1 MTFYKG
7 LFFSVL
13 LFLFSCDDS
22 SSLDIQNV
30 DTKNSILPMGD
41 SRVAGDRPN
50 YESYRYALWK
60 LLLANDHDFDLI
72 GTREDSGEY
81 PRFMEQR
88 FDGDH
93 QGEGG
98 ATTITMVE
106 MEDEISMLQ
115 PTVILLG
122 IGGNDLVEGQN
133 DPDIVVETLD
143 RMALIIDGLR
153 DLNPEVTIIIEQ
165 IAPGH
170 ADFMT
175 PGLWSLFERFN
186 DGIIEL
192 ASEKHSED
200 TPLLVVD
207 MVTGWQDSYLIDE
220 VHYTEEGAM
229 WIAERYYD
237 VLRDVL
243 Q

>member
-1 MTFYKG
+1 MTFYKS
-7 LFFSVL
+7 LFFSVF

-41 SRVAGDRPN
+41 SRVAGDRPD
-50 YESYRYALWK
+50 YASYRYALWK
-60 LLLANDHDFDLI
+60 LLLANDYDFDLI
-72 GTREDSGEY
+72 GTREDNSEY

-93 QGEGG
+93 QAEGG
-98 ATTITMVE
+98 ATTNTLVE

-133 DPDIVVETLD
+133 DPDIVAETLN

-153 DLNPEVTIIIEQ
+153 DLYPEVTIL
-165 IAPGH
+165 
-170 ADFMT
+170 T
-175 PGLWSLFERFN
+175 PTLWSLFERFN
-186 DGIIEL
+186 TGIIEL
-192 ASEKHSED
+192 ASEKHSAD